1 MRNIFICWSGDRS
14 QRLAR
19 ELRTFL
25 SRIIPDIE
33 KTGSNLFM
41 SDDIAKGTR
50 WFDAVEKELDR
61 ADAGLVCI
69 TREALQSGWIHFEAG
84 ALARAVRKN
93 EQARADTLYTYL
105 LGVQPDELQGPL
117 AAFQSTRFDR
127 EDTKRLSASIAALIA
142 PDADAKKAS
151 EQAFDAHWPDFADAV
166 KAIGPLPAAQLI
178 PDLEDLFRRKTFNE
192 AIDDCT
198 RQSWIDRFTAAR
210 ETIAGLETYRPAMK
224 ADDSYLL
231 DLYNDLL
238 GELDGYAMNMGAL
251 LLTEKKFDISP
262 EDGKLVVGDGIKRA
276 CESRRGRIRQ
286 LVTHLLAPNCAPVL
300 EAESRRYAKMSS
312 FDAKKTIVIHP
323 AERELQ
329 SELESKES
337 RLSAE
342 ELSRCAA
349 SLWEFDRIYYYLV
362 QERTPSASL
371 ESLAGSVDHEVEKV
385 RALDGG
391 ASLIPLHYAIRALKR
406 QLREQAAARE
416 SRELVTRVR
425 KQLSR
430 IAALIDML
438 GLDKGRQVTD
448 SIDELR
454 ALLDDRADAG
464 AVRELPAGGKNAVD
478 TSVEGAATSV
488 SAARVRSTSGAEPER
503 VHAAGS

>member
-14 QRLAR
+14 QLLAR

-25 SRIIPDIE
+25 SQAIPDIA
-33 KTGSNLFM
+33 KTGTTLFM

-105 LGVQPDELQGPL
+105 LGVQTDELQGPL
-117 AAFQSTRFDR
+117 AAFQSTRFDP
-127 EDTKRLSASIAALIA
+127 EDTKRLVASIAALIA
-142 PDADAKKAS
+142 PDTAAREAS
-151 EQAFDAHWPDFADAV
+151 EQAFEAHWPAFAAAV
-166 KAIGPLPAAQLI
+166 KDIGPLPAAQLI

-192 AIDDCT
+192 PLDECT

-210 ETIAGLETYRPAMK
+210 ETIAGLETYRDAMK
-224 ADDSYLL
+224 ADGTYLL

-251 LLTEKKFDISP
+251 LLKEEKFPISRD
-262 EDGKLVVGDGIKRA
+262 DGRLVVGDGIKRA

-300 EAESRRYAKMSS
+300 EAESRRYAKTAS

-323 AERELQ
+323 AERALQREFERQEL
-329 SELESKES
+329 

-342 ELSRCAA
+342 ELGRCSA

-362 QERTPSASL
+362 QERTPGASI
-371 ESLAGSVDHEVEKV
+371 ETLADSVDQEVERV

-391 ASLIPLHYAIRALKR
+391 SSLIPLHYAIRALKR
-406 QLREQAAARE
+406 QLREQVVERT
-416 SRELVTRVR
+416 SPGTVTRVR
-425 KQLSR
+425 QQLSR
-430 IAALIDML
+430 ITTLVGVL
-438 GLDKGRQVTD
+438 GLDKGRQVRD
-448 SIDELR
+448 NIDELR
-454 ALLDDRADAG
+454 ALLDEGMGGIVLG
-464 AVRELPAGGKNAVD
+464 A
-478 TSVEGAATSV
+478 
-488 SAARVRSTSGAEPER
+488 
-503 VHAAGS
+503 

>member
-25 SRIIPDIE
+25 SQAIPDIA
-33 KTGSNLFM
+33 KTGTTLFM

-105 LGVQPDELQGPL
+105 LGVQTDELQGPL

-127 EDTKRLSASIAALIA
+127 EDTKRLIASIAALIA
-142 PDADAKKAS
+142 PDTAARKTS
-151 EQAFDAHWPDFADAV
+151 EQAFEAHWPAFAAAV
-166 KAIGPLPAAQLI
+166 KEIGPLPAAQLI
-178 PDLEDLFRRKTFNE
+178 PDLEELFRRKTFNE
-192 AIDDCT
+192 PLDECT

-210 ETIAGLETYRPAMK
+210 ETIAGLETYRDAMK
-224 ADDSYLL
+224 ADGTYLL

-251 LLTEKKFDISP
+251 LLREERFPIGRD
-262 EDGKLVVGDGIKRA
+262 DGRLVVGDGIKRA

-300 EAESRRYAKMSS
+300 EAESRRYAKTAS

-323 AERELQ
+323 AERALQ
-329 SELESKES
+329 REFERHEP

-342 ELSRCAA
+342 ELGRCSA

-362 QERTPSASL
+362 QERTPLASI
-371 ESLAGSVDHEVEKV
+371 ETLADSVDQELERV

-391 ASLIPLHYAIRALKR
+391 SSLIPLHYAIRALKR
-406 QLREQAAARE
+406 QLREQVVERT
-416 SRELVTRVR
+416 SPGTVTRVR
-425 KQLSR
+425 QQLSR
-430 IAALIDML
+430 ITSLVGVL
-438 GLDKGRQVTD
+438 GLDKGRQVRD
-448 SIDELR
+448 NIDELQ
-454 ALLDDRADAG
+454 ALLDEGMGG
-464 AVRELPAGGKNAVD
+464 AVL
-478 TSVEGAATSV
+478 GA
-488 SAARVRSTSGAEPER
+488 
-503 VHAAGS
+503 